1 VGAIIVDPGRG
12 IGCLG
17 LVCCSGAG
25 KGVDLGFWVEDWVGA
40 GVEMGSVALAGEP
53 ETGATS
59 VPSLD
64 APQPMCVAV

>member
-1 VGAIIVDPGRG
+1 
-12 IGCLG
+12 
-17 LVCCSGAG
+17 
-25 KGVDLGFWVEDWVGA
+25 VDLGFWVEDWVGA